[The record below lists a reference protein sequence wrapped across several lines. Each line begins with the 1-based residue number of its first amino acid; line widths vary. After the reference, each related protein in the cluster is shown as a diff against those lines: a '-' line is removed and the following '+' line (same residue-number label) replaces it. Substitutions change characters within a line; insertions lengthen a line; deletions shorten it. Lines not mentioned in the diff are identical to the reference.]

1 MSTSIT
7 SSRTVH
13 PPATPRP
20 VVDPHAQLH
29 SSIHGTTCLDCRIV
43 SSKRFT
49 YNSHANAILS
59 KHATRPASAAY
70 GLIQHL
76 LDMHICIP
84 CVNRRGPHNWHSSN
98 PAAVIL
104 LVCGRCTD
112 PASSQWLVYGTARP
126 ITRVWP
132 LQSQRP
138 YPAYPDL
145 SATNKPHRVSQ
156 QGESATN
163 KRDT

>member
-1 MSTSIT
+1 M
-7 SSRTVH
+7 
-13 PPATPRP
+13 
-20 VVDPHAQLH
+20 
-29 SSIHGTTCLDCRIV
+29 
-43 SSKRFT
+43 
-49 YNSHANAILS
+49 
-59 KHATRPASAAY
+59 
-70 GLIQHL
+70 

-163 KRDT
+163 KRDIWQSPSMCFLHCLRFCQKQRRRQHCRRQERRPHWITTWEKPWMDFRETAIS